1 MLQNEHLLFSK
12 QGMIICCFVT
22 CRFKKI

>member
-1 MLQNEHLLFSK
+1 LQNEHLLFSK
-12 QGMIICCFVT
+12 QAMIICCFVM